1 MNFNVLGPFE
11 VVHNG
16 VASSPTAPK
25 VRQVLALLLLAD
37 QPVPRE
43 SLIEEL
49 WVDRPPRSAV
59 TTCQTYIY
67 QIRKYLAEMGAPRD
81 GTDILI
87 TRPSGY
93 VLRARRS
100 DVDARRFEDL
110 VEGARAV
117 AANDPAGASR
127 VVRRALQTWR
137 GAPLSNLILGP
148 LLRVHVSHLEEQYLR
163 AWEICIELEMRV
175 GRHRELIGELKTLVA
190 RHPFKEWFHGQLM
203 LALHRSGRRVE
214 ALQVYQK
221 LHRILREELGLG
233 PSVEI
238 QRLHQ
243 QVLSGAEEPAGGQVR
258 LRTLRGA

>member
-1 MNFNVLGPFE
+1 MNFNVLGTFE

-16 VASSPTAPK
+16 VVSSPTAPK
-25 VRQVLALLLLAD
+25 VCQVLALLLLAD

-81 GTDILI
+81 GMDVLSTH
-87 TRPSGY
+87 PSGY
-93 VLRARRS
+93 VLRARRP

-117 AANDPAGASR
+117 AAEDPVGAAR
-127 VVRRALQTWR
+127 MVRRALRTWR

-163 AWEICIELEMRV
+163 AWEICIELEMRM
-175 GRHRELIGELKTLVA
+175 GRHRELIGELKTLA
-190 RHPFKEWFHGQLM
+190 AMHPFKEWFHGQLM

-214 ALQVYQK
+214 ALNVYQK

-233 PSVEI
+233 PSLEI
-238 QRLHQ
+238 RQLHQ
-243 QVLSGAEEPAGGQVR
+243 QILSGVEEQTAGQVQ
-258 LRTLRGA
+258 LQGLRGA